1 VNPFESLEDSKDPQW
16 WILSILVVP
25 ETAAMRLSTRLLLI
39 PALTALAACTSGSNP
54 APANPLVRMP
64 GTQPGQVTLDG
75 SSPCYACHGSGNAPW
90 VRPTPDQRGR
100 TNYEEYNLFRAWQ
113 GSMMGNS
120 ARDPLMFACLTVAA
134 QDSMHVLGNADAVDL
149 CMRCH
154 FPKGWLE
161 GRAAVRNVSA
171 MTGEDYDGIQC
182 TFCHRLSDPFPRPTS
197 EGPREG
203 GSFLVNYDE
212 HDSPAVPPQARS
224 TIAAA
229 GTFAADQDMTRTI
242 LRYSG
247 IPFYQGLVPFSP
259 LYDEAGGGQYFVSP
273 AREVRGPFADVLPG
287 ATEPHSPLYSRF
299 HKGPFICGT
308 CHDVSNPVMANLPAS
323 GQPGDL
329 PSEVQ
334 PSYAFGHVERTF
346 SEYRLSA
353 YAQPGGSPGKGNFRP
368 NTPSRTFPVN
378 GWETDQPGNNIS
390 KCQDCHMC
398 SRWTPGSN
406 DLTSPVRPEQSEEH
420 PNTWTPCHAMTGGNV
435 WMSEILASIAPDNAT
450 PDARNV
456 SLLVGRAGELT
467 CDPMQGTWTSLMP
480 GHLPAG
486 QRPPDITGALTLA
499 ATRNRGVLSNAAS
512 ITDLAYSST
521 TGALTFRIQNNTG
534 HKLIS
539 GFPEG
544 RRMFVNVVVMQ
555 NGMKLLEV
563 NPYDAA
569 VGTLRGLPG
578 SSSSPPLG
586 PNEAFSDPLV
596 YEVAMQ
602 SSITHED
609 RTFHFALATSRFKD
623 NRIPPKGFDV
633 TGAAERLVEPVW
645 EGVSRPDWF
654 TPAEYAGGYDEVSL
668 VVPAGATDVS
678 IRLYYQTTSREYVE
692 FLRDEING
700 TGHLTLPRAAY
711 VAQTDPF
718 FTGLRA
724 WGDTIFALWDH
735 NKDRDGARPYLMA
748 QGAWAAP
755 TGIRS
760 ARR

>member
-1 VNPFESLEDSKDPQW
+1 
-16 WILSILVVP
+16 
-25 ETAAMRLSTRLLLI
+25 
-39 PALTALAACTSGSNP
+39 
-54 APANPLVRMP
+54 
-64 GTQPGQVTLDG
+64 
-75 SSPCYACHGSGNAPW
+75 
-90 VRPTPDQRGR
+90 
-100 TNYEEYNLFRAWQ
+100 
-113 GSMMGNS
+113 
-120 ARDPLMFACLTVAA
+120 
-134 QDSMHVLGNADAVDL
+134 
-149 CMRCH
+149 
-154 FPKGWLE
+154 
-161 GRAAVRNVSA
+161 
-171 MTGEDYDGIQC
+171 
-182 TFCHRLSDPFPRPTS
+182 
-197 EGPREG
+197 
-203 GSFLVNYDE
+203 
-212 HDSPAVPPQARS
+212 
-224 TIAAA
+224 
-229 GTFAADQDMTRTI
+229 
-242 LRYSG
+242 
-247 IPFYQGLVPFSP
+247 
-259 LYDEAGGGQYFVSP
+259 
-273 AREVRGPFADVLPG
+273 
-287 ATEPHSPLYSRF
+287 
-299 HKGPFICGT
+299 
-308 CHDVSNPVMANLPAS
+308 
-323 GQPGDL
+323 
-329 PSEVQ
+329 
-334 PSYAFGHVERTF
+334 
-346 SEYRLSA
+346 
-353 YAQPGGSPGKGNFRP
+353 
-368 NTPSRTFPVN
+368 
-378 GWETDQPGNNIS
+378 
-390 KCQDCHMC
+390 
-398 SRWTPGSN
+398 
-406 DLTSPVRPEQSEEH
+406 
-420 PNTWTPCHAMTGGNV
+420 
-435 WMSEILASIAPDNAT
+435 
-450 PDARNV
+450 
-456 SLLVGRAGELT
+456 
-467 CDPMQGTWTSLMP
+467 
-480 GHLPAG
+480 
-486 QRPPDITGALTLA
+486 
-499 ATRNRGVLSNAAS
+499 
-512 ITDLAYSST
+512 
-521 TGALTFRIQNNTG
+521 
-534 HKLIS
+534 
-539 GFPEG
+539 
-544 RRMFVNVVVMQ
+544 VMQ